1 MHCFLEV
8 LVVVEVAGAV
18 VVLVGIEVDIAMELV
33 GYHILDLDD
42 PSNLDYR
49 CWNKD
54 HISGFA
60 VLEILPWHWLVGWV
74 PPLVMLGK
82 HRWHA
87 PRESIC
93 QKHLPPC
100 FG

>member
-8 LVVVEVAGAV
+8 LVVVEVVAAA
-18 VVLVGIEVDIAMELV
+18 VLVGIEVDIAVEIV

-60 VLEILPWHWLVGWV
+60 VPKIRPWH
-74 PPLVMLGK
+74 
-82 HRWHA
+82 
-87 PRESIC
+87 
-93 QKHLPPC
+93 
-100 FG
+100 